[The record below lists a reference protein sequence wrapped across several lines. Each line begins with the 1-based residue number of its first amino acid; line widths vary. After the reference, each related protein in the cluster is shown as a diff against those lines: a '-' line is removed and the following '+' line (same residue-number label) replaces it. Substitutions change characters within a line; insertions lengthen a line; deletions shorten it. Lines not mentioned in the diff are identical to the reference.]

1 MNEADLIV
9 GKLTEYFSHHSEICG
24 ALLFGSFAKGTYNS
38 MSDVDIGI
46 MYNNIKDCEDFDKW
60 LTTKNELSLLLKKEI
75 DLVILNKAEGIILSQ
90 ILGANI
96 KIKNTSSFYADLVMK
111 NIYFHENFLP
121 IIRMNQTYKIKK
133 VLHG

>member
-1 MNEADLIV
+1 MNETDLIV

-60 LTTKNELSLLLKKEI
+60 LTIKNELSLLLKKEI

-111 NIYFHENFLP
+111 NIYFHEDFLP
-121 IIRMNQTYKIKK
+121 IVRMNQTYKIKK

>member
-1 MNEADLIV
+1 MNEVDLIV

-60 LTTKNELSLLLKKEI
+60 LTMKNELNLLLKKEI

-111 NIYFHENFLP
+111 NIYFHEDFLP